1 MESLSFLLF
10 ELDQPNDIQ
19 NINQLDG
26 FNRVS
31 SFLDKS
37 CSIERYHFRVNA

>member
-1 MESLSFLLF
+1 MEWLSFLLF
-10 ELDQPNDIQ
+10 ELDQSIDIQ
-19 NINQLDG
+19 NINRSDG

-37 CSIERYHFRVNA
+37 CSIKRYHFRVNV